1 ARSRYLGAAMIAFC
15 TRSDGGSGFSFDA
28 SLIGLWIMS
37 SRSSSSIG
45 LPGSYGAMPRM
56 CSFASDSHCIGM
68 LSPLEGRV
76 RPEDLQEQGPLPDL
90 AQCRRDVGRVT
101 MALEVHEDR
110 VLPGRRV
117 GRARFRL
124 CEII

>member
-1 ARSRYLGAAMIAFC
+1 MIAFW

-76 RPEDLQEQGPLPDL
+76 GPEDHQEHGPLPDL
-90 AQCRRDVGRVT
+90 AQD
-101 MALEVHEDR
+101 
-110 VLPGRRV
+110 
-117 GRARFRL
+117 GRAGGGGPVAFELRQPTTPPRRAAGRAASAL
-124 CEII
+124 RAGEPS

>member
-1 ARSRYLGAAMIAFC
+1 MMAFW

-56 CSFASDSHCIGM
+56 CSFAIDSHCVGM
-68 LSPLEGRV
+68 RSPFQGRG
-76 RPEDLQEQGPLPDL
+76 RSQNLQEQSPPTDLPQDP
-90 AQCRRDVGRVT
+90 RDRPRVA
-101 MALEVHEDR
+101 MAPHVPQEHV
-110 VLPGRRV
+110 
-117 GRARFRL
+117 
-124 CEII
+124 